1 MGRNLD
7 KTLFKTIRP
16 MLNKKVQDA
25 INAQIN
31 AEFWSAYLYL
41 SMSAYANA
49 QGYKGMANWFE
60 IQYQEELDHVK
71 IFFDYIL
78 QRNGKVELQ
87 PIKKV
92 PTEWT
97 SPLNLFEETLKH
109 EQVVTGLINNLYSL
123 SLAENDFAT
132 QSMLKWFIDE
142 QVEEEENAQD
152 IIDKLKIIGDNGYG
166 IYTLDKDLST
176 RVYTQAAPLTANN

>member
-1 MGRNLD
+1 MG
-7 KTLFKTIRP
+7 KIQH
-16 MLNKKVQDA
+16 KK
-25 INAQIN
+25 
-31 AEFWSAYLYL
+31 
-41 SMSAYANA
+41 
-49 QGYKGMANWFE
+49 G
-60 IQYQEELDHVK
+60 
-71 IFFDYIL
+71 
-78 QRNGKVELQ
+78 
-87 PIKKV
+87 V

>member
-1 MGRNLD
+1 
-7 KTLFKTIRP
+7 

-41 SMSAYANA
+41 SMSAFANTK
-49 QGYKGMANWFE
+49 GYPGIANWFE

-71 IFFDYIL
+71 IFFDYVL
-78 QRNGKVELQ
+78 QRDGEVQLQ
-87 PIKKV
+87 PIDGV
-92 PTEWT
+92 PTKWG
-97 SPLNLFEETLKH
+97 SPLNMFEETLKH
-109 EQVVTGLINNLYSL
+109 EQKVTSLINNLYSV

-142 QVEEEENAQD
+142 QVEEEENAKK
-152 IIDKLKIIGDNGYG
+152 IIDSLRMIGDNGYG
-166 IYTLDKDLST
+166 LYTLDKDLAT
-176 RVYTQAAPLTANN
+176 RVYTQAAPLAAKN